1 MKRSGSKR
9 YLFAMTV
16 ISLLLALA
24 MPATSFG
31 KDRGR
36 NGRGRDNRRWKCG
49 KFVNCHD
56 ARDGRWDGRGPR
68 RNRLDSLARWRRAR
82 LRNRN
87 RNFNNRLIFRN
98 LQNRDRDFDRND
110 FWRTRQRRFGPDRDF
125 NRDDPWRNRER
136 ISRRGLFVRRW

>member
-1 MKRSGSKR
+1 MKRSSSKR
-9 YLFAMTV
+9 SLFAMTV
-16 ISLLLALA
+16 IALLLAMA

-68 RNRLDSLARWRRAR
+68 RRRFDDGRFRRAR

-87 RNFNNRLIFRN
+87 FNNLSTFRN
-98 LQNRDRDFDRND
+98 WENRNRDFDRND
-110 FWRTRQRRFGPDRDF
+110 FWRNRQRFGPHRDF
-125 NRDDPWRNRER
+125 NREEPWRNRER
-136 ISRRGLFVRRW
+136 RINRRSLFVRRW